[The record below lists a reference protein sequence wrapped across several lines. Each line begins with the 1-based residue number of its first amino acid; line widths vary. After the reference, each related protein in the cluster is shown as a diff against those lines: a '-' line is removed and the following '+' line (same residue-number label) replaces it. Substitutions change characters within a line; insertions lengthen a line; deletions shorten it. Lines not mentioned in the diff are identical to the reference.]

1 MGIIDSNVRHAALT
15 ALRYLQEELS
25 ARKPTGREPTC
36 SQLANAIKVL
46 EGDSVPDQPIVVWV
60 EGGAVSR
67 VYAPDDT
74 KVLVVDCDQHNHE
87 SAEPIPMED
96 GVSAMA
102 LVYEPD
108 VDPMTAELSDVVC
121 AQMSTLQHDTRT
133 ASLAF

>member
-1 MGIIDSNVRHAALT
+1 MGSIDTNVRRAALT
-15 ALRYLQEELS
+15 ALRILQEELS
-25 ARKPTGREPTC
+25 GRSPTNEAPSC
-36 SQLANAIKVL
+36 PQLAKAIKVL
-46 EGDSVPDQPIVVWV
+46 EDDHVAEQPIVVWV

-108 VDPMTAELSDVVC
+108 VDPMTDELSNVVS
-121 AQMSTLQHDTRT
+121 AQMTALQHDTRT